1 MKAGFAI
8 LFIILLTENVLANP
22 GYFRHPSMHNNT
34 VVFTAE
40 GDLWRMPLDAEGAA
54 IRLTTHPAEEH
65 SAVISPDGNEVA
77 FAANYEGT
85 TEVYVMPIDGGLAK
99 RVTFESSSLRL
110 HQWDKSGHIVYA
122 TNSRVGPT
130 GSWILKRVDPN
141 SLNVQA
147 IPLSDAVEGVIDDK
161 AKEVFFTQ
169 FGLQVSSDN
178 ANQYNG
184 GAKGEIWRFQLGGKR
199 EATKLTSD
207 HDGSVRSPMLA
218 NNTLY
223 FVSNQ
228 SGLDNIWSMSL
239 NGKNKRQITQF
250 DDWGVRDPML
260 YGERIIFQHGADL
273 KLLNLSDDSLKSLAI
288 KLTSDFPNL
297 REKWVNKPLKYLNS
311 ARFNEKQKKVV
322 MTARGKVAVAGTTAA
337 RLVEIATDPASRTR
351 NALLSHDGKWVYA
364 LNDSSGEM
372 EIWRYAADGSSKAE
386 QLTND
391 GRVFRW
397 NLYLSPDGKWLAH
410 DDKAGNVWL
419 LELASGNNKRIIDD
433 NTGTS
438 ELASLAWSPDS
449 RHIAVTYNKRHSE
462 RRAVLLYSL
471 DEDIKQVLTS
481 QKYESFSP
489 TFSPDGKWLYFLSN
503 RNFKATPGAPWGD
516 RNLGPTFDRRTQI
529 FALSLTEDVAFPFE
543 APNELDHNNVDKSAE
558 KNDDD
563 SSEQNEDDTS
573 SSNVDWEGL
582 SSRLWQVP
590 VGSGNYSKL
599 SMNKGFLYVV
609 DNVTE
614 PGSKPSL
621 KSIAVKH
628 KTKVETFTN
637 GVEDYQLGQDG
648 KLLYVRKQGGDNS
661 NQFVVAAT
669 AKFPKNVNDSQV
681 QSKDWKL
688 RISPQQE
695 WAMIFKDAWLMHRDS
710 LFDAN
715 MRGTDWNEVKS
726 KYLPLLSRVTDRH
739 ELNDIFKQMMGEL
752 NALHSQVRGGD
763 TSNDPNAPRAA
774 SLGATFEE
782 TQDGLRIAHI
792 YRHDIEIPSLAS
804 PLNASGV
811 NAQIADVITH
821 LNGQKITNKASL
833 VKRLRNQAGKQV
845 RLSLMRKGT
854 SHETIVKPVSASRD
868 FRLRYQ
874 DWVHNNAAIVENEN
888 QNIGYLHLYAMGS
901 NDIAS
906 FAKEFYAQYKKP
918 GLIIDVRRNRGGN
931 IDAWVLEKLLK
942 RTWMFW
948 QTTNGEKFA
957 NMQQT
962 FRGHLV
968 VLADEFTYS
977 DGETFTAGI
986 KALGL
991 GKVIGKQ
998 TAGAGVWLS
1007 GRNRVVDG
1015 GIARVAEYP
1024 VFAMDGRWIV
1034 EGTGVKPDIEVNN
1047 LPNATFNGED
1057 AQLAAA
1063 IKYLQKK
1070 MKDEPIDDFEA
1081 APLPKSTAPA
1091 GGIN

>member
-1 MKAGFAI
+1 MKASYC
-8 LFIILLTENVLANP
+8 LLLTILMSGSVVADP
-22 GYFRHPSMHNNT
+22 GYFRHPSLHENT
-34 VVFTAE
+34 LVFTAE
-40 GDLWRMPLDAEGAA
+40 GDVWRMPLNAQGAA
-54 IRLTTHPAEEH
+54 TRLTTHPAEEH
-65 SAVISPDGNEVA
+65 SAVISPDGSQVA

-85 TEVYVMPIDGGLAK
+85 TEVYVMPVDGGLAR
-99 RVTFESSSLRL
+99 RVTFENSSLRL

-130 GSWILKRVDPN
+130 GSWILKRVEPAT
-141 SLNVQA
+141 LNVET
-147 IPLSDAVEGVIDDK
+147 IPLSDAVEGVVDEK

-169 FGLQVSSDN
+169 FGLQVSTDN

-184 GAKGEIWRFQLGGKR
+184 GAKGELWRFQLGSKR
-199 EATKLTSD
+199 EASKLTAD
-207 HDGSVRSPMLA
+207 HDGSVRTPMLA

-228 SGLDNIWSMSL
+228 SGLDNLWSMSL
-239 NGKNKRQITQF
+239 NGKNLKQITQF
-250 DDWGVRDPML
+250 SDWAVRDPML
-260 YGERIIFQHGADL
+260 DGDRIVFQHGADL
-273 KLLNLSDDSLKSLAI
+273 KLLQLTDNSVATLPI
-288 KLTSDFPNL
+288 KLTSDYPNL
-297 REKWVNKPLKYLNS
+297 RDKWVNKPLKYLNS
-311 ARFNEKQKKVV
+311 ARFNEEQKKVV
-322 MTARGKVAVAGTTAA
+322 LTARGKVAVAGTTDA
-337 RLVEIATDPASRTR
+337 RLVEIATDPTSRTR
-351 NALLSHDGKWVYA
+351 NAVLSHDGKWVYA

-372 EIWRYAADGSSKAE
+372 EIWRYAANGSDDAK

-391 GRVFRW
+391 GKVFRW

-419 LELASGNNKRIIDD
+419 LELESGDNKRIIDD
-433 NTGTS
+433 NTGLS
-438 ELASLAWSPDS
+438 ELASLTWSSDS
-449 RHIAVTYNKRHSE
+449 QHIAVTYNKRNSE

-471 DEDIKQVLTS
+471 GEEKEQVLTS

-503 RNFKATPGAPWGD
+503 RNFRATPGAPWGD
-516 RNLGPTFDRRTQI
+516 RNLGPVFDRRTEI
-529 FALSLTEDVAFPFE
+529 FALSLTDDASFPFE
-543 APNELDHNNVDKSAE
+543 QPNELKNPKSDPNS
-558 KNDDD
+558 KKD
-563 SSEQNEDDTS
+563 SSEEADEDAGIKIGWD
-573 SSNVDWEGL
+573 GL
-582 SSRLWQVP
+582 NSRLWQVP
-590 VGSGNYSKL
+590 VASGNYSKL
-599 SMNKGFLYVV
+599 SMNKNYLYVI
-609 DNVTE
+609 DNVSE
-614 PGSKPSL
+614 PNSKPSL
-621 KSIAVKH
+621 KSIGIKPKA
-628 KTKVETFTN
+628 KVETFTDS
-637 GVEDYQLGQDG
+637 VEDYQLGRDG
-648 KLLYVRKQGGDNS
+648 KSMFVHKQGGGNS
-661 NQFVVAAT
+661 NLFIVPAK
-669 AKFPKNVNDSQV
+669 AKFPKTGNDTKVKS
-681 QSKDWKL
+681 SAWKL
-688 RISPQQE
+688 RITPQQE

-715 MRGTDWNEVKS
+715 MRGTNWNDVKS
-726 KYLPLLSRVTDRH
+726 KYLPLLNRVTDRH

-752 NALHSQVRGGD
+752 NTLHSQVRGGD

-782 TQDGLRIAHI
+782 TKNGLRISHI
-792 YRHDIEIPSLAS
+792 YRHDVEIPKQAS
-804 PLNASGV
+804 PLNSPGV
-811 NAQIADVITH
+811 DAKITDVITH
-821 LNGQKITNKASL
+821 VNGQAVSNKASL
-833 VKRLRNQAGKQV
+833 VKLLRNQAGKQV
-845 RLSLMRKGT
+845 LLTLQRGGN
-854 SHETIVKPVSASRD
+854 SHQTIVKPVSASRD

-874 DWVHNNAAIVENEN
+874 DWVHRNADIVNEEN

-901 NDIAS
+901 NDIAT

-948 QTTNGEKFA
+948 QTTNGETFT

-991 GKVIGKQ
+991 GTVIGKQ

-1024 VFAMDGRWIV
+1024 VFAMDGSWIV

-1047 LPNATFNGED
+1047 MPNATFNGED

-1063 IKYLQKK
+1063 IEYLQKK
-1070 MKDEPIDDFEA
+1070 MKNEPTKGLKA
-1081 APLPKSTAPA
+1081 APLPNSTAPA
-1091 GGIN
+1091 NAGK